1 MINDRINKPTP
12 ISAGLSNNVPIN
24 IIGINN
30 IARIFINNEIHPFQ
44 IKKPAVKLTILLMW
58 LHKKL

>member
-44 IKKPAVKLTILLMW
+44 IKKPAVKLTILLM
-58 LHKKL
+58 